1 MEVQRGGGERAAV
14 QPEVRGERAVPRVPE
29 VLEAEVGRPAPVPGR
44 GDLAPHPGGEPG
56 LVLGELG
63 LARGGEGVATNAL
76 ARLATSG
83 RVISTRGA

>member
-1 MEVQRGGGERAAV
+1 M
-14 QPEVRGERAVPRVPE
+14 QPEVRGERVAPRVPE
-29 VLEAEVGRPAPVPGR
+29 VRAVEEEPPVPGDGR

-76 ARLATSG
+76 ARLATRN
-83 RVISTRGA
+83 RVISTCRA